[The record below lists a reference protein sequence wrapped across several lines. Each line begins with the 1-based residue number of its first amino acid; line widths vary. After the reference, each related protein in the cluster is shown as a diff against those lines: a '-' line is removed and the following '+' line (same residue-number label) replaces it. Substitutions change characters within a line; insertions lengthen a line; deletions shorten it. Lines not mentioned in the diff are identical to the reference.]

1 MKTLMTI
8 KQQNDFISN
17 NSHLATLTHK
27 WSCRGYGSS
36 RIIDNHGNTLSKAT
50 GCGYDRFGTVI
61 GDFIESVFQKELQ
74 RMAKR
79 FCKTKYAGG
88 RKSSKEFYGMFLR
101 KDKTVALDG
110 ACGERAMTDILAC
123 IGFELVQVGKSER
136 SNNGEVFYSLV
147 PVSKHNRKYIVE
159 RVGK

>member
-1 MKTLMTI
+1 MKTLLTI
-8 KQQNDFISN
+8 KQQNEFLANNWKLENIS
-17 NSHLATLTHK
+17 HA
-27 WSCRGYGSS
+27 WSARGYGSS
-36 RIIDNHGNTLSKAT
+36 RIIDGSGSVISKAT

-61 GDFIESVFQKELQ
+61 GDFIENVFQNELQ
-74 RMAKR
+74 RLAKR

-88 RKSSKEFYGMFLR
+88 RKSAKEFYGMFLR

-110 ACGERAMTDILAC
+110 ACGERSMTNILAC
-123 IGFELVQVGKSER
+123 IGFELLQVGKHETTYSG
-136 SNNGEVFYSLV
+136 NVYYSLV

>member
-1 MKTLMTI
+1 MKTLLTI
-8 KQQNDFISN
+8 KQQKEFLADNWKLENIS
-17 NSHLATLTHK
+17 HA
-27 WSCRGYGSS
+27 WSARGYGSS
-36 RIIDNHGNTLSKAT
+36 RIKNANGETLCKAT

-61 GDFIESVFQKELQ
+61 GDFIEFTFPDELK
-74 RMAKR
+74 RLAKR

-101 KDKTVALDG
+101 KDKTVELDG

-123 IGFELVQVGKSER
+123 IGFELVRVGKHETTYSG
-136 SNNGEVFYSLV
+136 NVYYSLV